1 MGHEIEA
8 LALSMNYEIVAVIDN
23 ESDWNTYSDL
33 FQTAETALEFT
44 TPETAPDNI
53 LRCFQNQIPVV
64 SGSTG
69 WMTRWEEIVKAC
81 RNCNATFMYSSNYSI
96 GMNIFFYL
104 NRKAA
109 AVMDRFREYDISM
122 EEIHHA
128 QKLDK
133 PSGTAIKLAEDILRL
148 NKGKKQWTKQDPE
161 KTDELAIKSIREGQ
175 FTGTHIVKYTSAE
188 DEIMLQHMAFNR
200 KGFASGALTA
210 ASWIKDKKGLFTMND
225 MLGFE

>member
-8 LALSMNYEIVAVIDN
+8 LALSWNYEIVAVIDN
-23 ESDWNTYSDL
+23 ESDWNTQSDL
-33 FQTAETALEFT
+33 FQSAEVALEFT
-44 TPETAPDNI
+44 TPATAPDNI
-53 LRCFQNQIPVV
+53 LLCFQHKIPVV

-69 WMTRWEEIVKAC
+69 WMARWDEIVKAC
-81 RNCNATFMYSSNYSI
+81 KNYDATFMYSSNYSI

-104 NRKAA
+104 NRKTA

-128 QKLDK
+128 RKLDQ

-148 NKGKKQWTKQDPE
+148 NKEKKQWTNQVPD
-161 KTDELAIKSIREGQ
+161 KTDELAIKSIREGKV
-175 FTGTHIVKYTSAE
+175 TGTHIVKYTSAE

-210 ASWIKDKKGLFTMND
+210 ASWIKDKKGIFTMND
-225 MLGFE
+225 MLTLD